1 MRLWFAILFWFI
13 AGAATAQPMVTL
25 EQGKVQGV
33 SDGSIDRFLGLP
45 YAAPPVGDGRWAP
58 PGSAPAWD
66 GVRDGTKA
74 PPKCP
79 QSASGLTAG
88 TESEDC
94 LYLNLYRPAAKGVL
108 PVYVYVH
115 GGSAVAGSAN
125 DLDGSALAKEGVIVV
140 TINYRLGA
148 LGFLDSPLIDPNGGG
163 GNYGLYDVVAALKWV
178 HRNIRS
184 FGGDPDR
191 VTIGGE
197 SAGGTIVCPVIMSK
211 PAEGLF
217 RAAIISSDD
226 CLHDV
231 DTEKAAWRRAVA
243 LAKKLGCTDAV
254 CLRQKTPQDLVAAG
268 FEANPIVAAG
278 GFAPDFGYNRI
289 ANGNWPAVPLLIGS
303 NHDEGRAG
311 GKSYLAYD
319 AAHYTDWLH
328 RLMPPDQAD
337 KVQAAYADEHAG
349 DPHEYAYKISAILTD
364 SGMRGYGGCS
374 NLQLARNAARAAPV
388 WYYQFEDPSPPYGDG
403 KLDFQFGAAHGADVP
418 FLWPGARYARDAA
431 RFTPQE
437 RQLSET
443 MLEAW
448 ATFIK
453 TGRADWPAL
462 TPDGGGQYMAFRPDG
477 SRAAPLDDVAELHK
491 CALWEAYPWVL
502 DRG

>member
-1 MRLWFAILFWFI
+1 MRFLLAVLLWFV
-13 AGAATAQPMVTL
+13 AGAATAQSIVTVD
-25 EQGKVQGV
+25 QGKVQGAGA
-33 SDGSIDRFLGLP
+33 DGIDRFLGLP

-58 PGSAPAWD
+58 PGPAPAWD
-66 GVRDGTKA
+66 GVRDGAKA

-79 QSASGLTAG
+79 QSPDGLAKG
-88 TESEDC
+88 VEAEDC
-94 LYLNLYRPAAKGVL
+94 LYLNIYRPSQPGTY

-125 DLDGSALAKEGVIVV
+125 DLDGSALARQGILVV

-148 LGFLDSPLIDPNGGG
+148 LGFMDSPLVSPGGGG
-163 GNYGLYDVVAALKWV
+163 GNYALLDVIAALKWV
-178 HRNIRS
+178 RHNVS
-184 FGGDPDR
+184 HFGGDPDQ

-197 SAGGTIVCPVIMSK
+197 SAGGTIVCPVMMAR
-211 PAEGLF
+211 PAQGLY

-243 LAKKLGCTDAV
+243 LAKKLGCTDAA
-254 CLRQKTPQDLVAAG
+254 CLRQKTPQALVAAG
-268 FEANPIVAAG
+268 GEANPMVSPSG
-278 GFAPDFGYNRI
+278 LVPDFGYNLI
-289 ANGNWPAVPLLIGS
+289 ASGDWPAVPMLIGS

-311 GKSYLAYD
+311 GKSYLGYD

-337 KVQAAYADEHAG
+337 KVAAAYADEHAG
-349 DPHEYAYKISAILTD
+349 DPHEIAYKISAILTD

-403 KLDFQFGAAHGADVP
+403 KLDFQFGAAHGSDLP

-437 RQLSET
+437 HQLSED

-448 ATFIK
+448 AEFIK
-453 TGRADWPAL
+453 TGRAGWPSL
-462 TPDGGGQYMAFRPDG
+462 TPDGGEYMAFRTDG
-477 SRAAPLDDVAELHK
+477 SRVAPLEAVADLHK
-491 CALWEAYPWVL
+491 CALWDAYPWVL

>member
-1 MRLWFAILFWFI
+1 MRLWFIALFWLV
-13 AGAATAQPMVTL
+13 AGAATAQPMAAL
-25 EQGKVQGV
+25 EQGRVTGVQDNG
-33 SDGSIDRFLGLP
+33 IDRFMGLP
-45 YAAPPVGDGRWAP
+45 YAAPPVGDLRWAP
-58 PGSAPAWD
+58 PAPAPAWD
-66 GVRDGTKA
+66 GTRDGSKA

-79 QSASGLTAG
+79 QSASGLAAG

-94 LYLNLYRPAAKGVL
+94 LYLNLYRPSQPGSY

-115 GGSAVAGSAN
+115 GGGAVAGSAN
-125 DLDGSALAKEGVIVV
+125 DLDGSALARQGIIVV

-148 LGFLDSPLIDPNGGG
+148 LGFLDSTLVSPDRNG
-163 GNYGLYDVVAALKWV
+163 GNYALLDVIAALKWV
-178 HRNIRS
+178 RRNIRD

-197 SAGGTIVCPVIMSK
+197 SAGGTIVCPVMM
-211 PAEGLF
+211 AREARGLF

-243 LAKKLGCTDAV
+243 LAKKLGCGDAA
-254 CLRQKTPQDLVAAG
+254 CLRQKTPLELVTAG
-268 FEANPIVAAG
+268 GEANPTVSASG
-278 GFAPDFGYNRI
+278 LVPDFGYNRV
-289 ANGNWPAVPLLIGS
+289 AGGDWPAVPMLIGS

-311 GKSYLAYD
+311 GKSYLGYD

-337 KVQAAYADEHAG
+337 KVQAAYAGEHAG
-349 DPHEYAYKISAILTD
+349 DPHEIAYKISAILTD

-374 NLQLARNAARAAPV
+374 NLRLARNAARTAPV

-403 KLDFQFGAAHGADVP
+403 KLDFQFGAAHGSDVP

-437 RQLSET
+437 RRLSED

-448 ATFIK
+448 AGFIK
-453 TGRADWPAL
+453 TGRAGWPSL
-462 TPDGGGQYMAFRPDG
+462 TPDGGRYMAFRTDG
-477 SRAAPLDDVAELHK
+477 SHVAPLEAVADLHK